1 MLIDS
6 GATCN
11 ILDRQLWEFLKKN
24 SIKCKC
30 YFTEK
35 KIYAYGSKEP
45 LKLAGGFKAKVS
57 FNNKVIDNVD
67 FLVLEGEGEPILGT
81 DTLTKLGILK
91 IELEINNLVKDNST
105 AEIVDRYK
113 SLFKGTGKLKDFQL
127 KIPIDSSIEPVC
139 QTARRVPYHLRDK
152 LSQKLKELEKFDIIE
167 KTTGPI
173 HWVSPVIV
181 VLKSDG
187 DIRLCVDM
195 RRANLAI
202 KRERHPIPTIEELL
216 QEMNHSKIFSKLD
229 VKWAYQ
235 IELDPE
241 SRDIT
246 TFATHKGLFRYKR
259 LMFGVSCAP
268 EMYHRTM
275 QQTLAGCKG
284 LRNILDDIIVF
295 TSSEKEHNKRLE
307 EVLKRLKEKGLK
319 LNKEKCCFNMK
330 VEFMGHVLSKDGVA
344 PEELKVKAVASA
356 REPKNASEVRS
367 FLGLVNYC
375 GRFIPD
381 LATISEPLRKLT
393 QKSIMF
399 TWGIISN
406 IETKIV

>member
-1 MLIDS
+1 MREIKLKDEKYVFIGNVEVEMLIDS

-45 LKLAGGFKAKVS
+45 LKLAGGFKVKVS

-91 IELEINNLVKDNST
+91 IEPEINNLAKDNST

-113 SLFKGTGKLKDFQL
+113 SLFKGIGKLNDFQL

-152 LSQKLKELEKFDIIE
+152 LSQKLKELEKLDIIE
-167 KTTGPI
+167 KTTDPT

-181 VLKSDG
+181 VPKSDG

-195 RRANLAI
+195 KRANLAV
-202 KRERHPIPTIEELL
+202 KRKRHPIQTIGELL
-216 QEMNHSKIFSKLD
+216 QEMNQSKIFSKVD
-229 VKWAYQ
+229 VKWGYHQ
-235 IELDPE
+235 IKLDPE
-241 SRDIT
+241 LRDIT
-246 TFATHKGLFRYKR
+246 TFATHEGLFRYKR

-268 EMYHRTM
+268 EMYQRTM

-284 LRNILDDIIVF
+284 
-295 TSSEKEHNKRLE
+295 
-307 EVLKRLKEKGLK
+307 
-319 LNKEKCCFNMK
+319 
-330 VEFMGHVLSKDGVA
+330 VA
-344 PEELKVKAVASA
+344 
-356 REPKNASEVRS
+356 
-367 FLGLVNYC
+367 
-375 GRFIPD
+375 
-381 LATISEPLRKLT
+381 
-393 QKSIMF
+393 
-399 TWGIISN
+399 
-406 IETKIV
+406 